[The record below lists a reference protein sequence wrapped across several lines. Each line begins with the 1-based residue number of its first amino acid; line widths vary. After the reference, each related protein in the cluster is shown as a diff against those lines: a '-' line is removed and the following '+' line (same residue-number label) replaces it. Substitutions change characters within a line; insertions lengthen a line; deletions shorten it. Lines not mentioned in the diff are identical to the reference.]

1 MDGIYLWGLI
11 FNYMKNIVIQLI
23 CPDQKGIIA
32 QLTSILY
39 KSNNNI
45 LSIEQHV
52 DKESKKFYIRVLIEY
67 DSKKNIFPKLELLN
81 LNKKLSGKLNLFD
94 LNKKIRVA
102 ILGTKESEP
111 IYDLLIKNQSNQL
124 NCDIPIII
132 SNHNNLSSIAN
143 QFEIDFFK
151 INNNEEL
158 LKIIRKQKIELIVL
172 ARYMQIIPDNIVKL
186 YKNNIINIHHGFLP
200 AFKGAKPYHQAYKKG
215 VKIIGATSH
224 YVTSSLDEGPII
236 TQDVVKINHNHSV
249 SNIIQLGREI
259 EKNVLYNAVKA
270 HLEHRIIVFNNK
282 TILFK

>member
-67 DSKKNIFPKLELLN
+67 DSKKNVFPKSELLN

-132 SNHNNLSSIAN
+132 SNHNNLSSIAD

-249 SNIIQLGREI
+249 SDIIQLGREI

>member
-67 DSKKNIFPKLELLN
+67 DSKKNVFPKSELLN
-81 LNKKLSGKLNLFD
+81 LNKKLSGKLSLFD

-132 SNHNNLSSIAN
+132 SNHNNLSSIAD

-249 SNIIQLGREI
+249 SDIIQLGREI

>member
-1 MDGIYLWGLI
+1 
-11 FNYMKNIVIQLI
+11 MKNIVIQLI

-67 DSKKNIFPKLELLN
+67 DSKKNVFPKSELLN

-249 SNIIQLGREI
+249 SDIIQLGREI